1 MLVTS
6 NTQVFYILYITNWK
20 ISNILI
26 FSQCHSVDQN
36 GVFLLCYAGLST
48 MCFSHFLQV
57 FIYFKCCSSL
67 NNAAS
72 RRVFLPP
79 PVTLMPETDMQS
91 TGKRG
96 WTFPASLIDNLNEGS
111 SSESRVW
118 QQSRHRRRR
127 QVREQSRLDSEV
139 DSTTDLS
146 VSCAESAMR
155 SWFMNAKMTP
165 AR

>member
-1 MLVTS
+1 MLFCWS
-6 NTQVFYILYITNWK
+6 EWRVFVVLCSPFN
-20 ISNILI
+20 NMF
-26 FSQCHSVDQN
+26 FSFFASMY
-36 GVFLLCYAGLST
+36 L
-48 MCFSHFLQV
+48 
-57 FIYFKCCSSL
+57 FIYLFFDKCCSSL
-67 NNAAS
+67 DNAAF

-91 TGKRG
+91 TCKRG
-96 WTFPASLIDNLNEGS
+96 WTFPASLIDKLNEGS

-118 QQSRHRRRR
+118 PQSRHRRRR
-127 QVREQSRLDSEV
+127 QVRERSRLDSEV